1 MDFYGR
7 TKEIA
12 ELSHFF
18 DMDSFSVA
26 LIYGRRRVGKSELIK
41 HVLMQSK
48 LKKVYY
54 ECKQT
59 SDADNAASFSEIW
72 SEFLDVPGIRFDRM
86 EAALDAVFKFAI
98 DTPLILAIDE
108 YSYLRSVSSG
118 IDSVLQRLI
127 DRYKDSSKL
136 KLILCGSVVDIMKG
150 LLYKDNPLYG
160 RINTTIYLEPM
171 DYYDSSMF
179 YPGFSN
185 EDKVRIF
192 SVFGGIPYYN
202 SLIDDKLSVRE
213 NLINLLVRQG
223 AQLENEVE
231 YYLSSEI
238 SKFNNANE
246 VFLALAKGFSRF
258 GDILSQSHVTSSP
271 ALADVLK
278 KLVKI
283 GVVKKVAPINDEN
296 NKKKTGYYVDDPL
309 TAFYYRYIYPY
320 PSQRSIMSPDDFYER
335 YIDEDYETQFVPSAF
350 EEICKQFLIC
360 INKIGKTAIP
370 FFKIGKYY
378 YDDPVR
384 KINGEFDV
392 VTQDDNGFIFYE
404 AKFKSSPIDD
414 KVVNEEIE
422 QLKLSG
428 VDCYKYGFF
437 SRSGFRVEP
446 RDDLILIDLDEI
458 YGTLS

>member
-7 TKEIA
+7 KKEIA
-12 ELSHFF
+12 DLSCFF
-18 DMDSFSVA
+18 DTDMLSVA

-41 HVLMQSK
+41 HVLKHNNIEKM
-48 LKKVYY
+48 YY

-59 SDADNAASFSEIW
+59 SEADNAESFSEIW
-72 SEFLDVPGIRFDRM
+72 SELLGVPGIRYDRM
-86 EAALDAVFKFAI
+86 EAALDAVFKYAI
-98 DTPLILAIDE
+98 DTPFILAIDE
-108 YSYLRSVSSG
+108 YSYLCSVSLG

-136 KLILCGSVVDIMKG
+136 KLILCGSVVDTMKG
-150 LLYKDNPLYG
+150 LLYKENPLYG
-160 RINTTIYLEPM
+160 RISTTIHLESM
-171 DYYDSSMF
+171 DYYDSSKF

-202 SLIDDKLSVRE
+202 SLIDDKLSVRD
-213 NLINLLVRQG
+213 NIINLLVRQG

-278 KLVKI
+278 KLIKI
-283 GVVKKVAPINDEN
+283 CVVKKVTPINDEN

-309 TAFYYRYIYPY
+309 TAFYYHYIYPY
-320 PSQRSIMSPDDFYER
+320 PSQRSVMSPQDFYER
-335 YIDEDYETQFVPSAF
+335 YIEEDFESKFVPSSF
-350 EEICKQFLIC
+350 EEICKQFLIR
-360 INKIGKTAIP
+360 INKDGRSSTP
-370 FFKIGKYY
+370 FLKIGKYY
-378 YDDPVR
+378 YDDPV
-384 KINGEFDV
+384 KKMNGEFDI
-392 VTQDDNGFIFYE
+392 VTQDDNGLIFYE

-422 QLKLSG
+422 QIKLSG
-428 VDCYKYGFF
+428 LDGYKYGFF
-437 SRSGFRVEP
+437 SKSGFSVEP
-446 RDDLILIDLDEI
+446 REDLILIDLDDL
-458 YGTLS
+458 Y